1 MHPLPQLG
9 VPRRLIRHMRVT
21 PTALPDVLVI
31 EPKVFGDARGFFFES
46 FNRRAFREATGLDV
60 DFVQDNHSRS
70 ARNVLRGLHYQ
81 IQQPQGKLVRCIAGE
96 VFDVAVDIRR
106 SSPHFA
112 KCAAITLSA
121 ENKRMVWVP
130 PGFAHGFLVVSE
142 HAEILYKTT
151 DYYAPQ
157 HERSIAWNDPD
168 LAIPWPLTAGPILSA
183 KDVAGVR
190 LRDAEVFP

>member
-1 MHPLPQLG
+1 MQ
-9 VPRRLIRHMRVT
+9 VT
-21 PTALPDVLVI
+21 PTAVPDVLVI
-31 EPKVFGDARGFFFES
+31 DPKVFGDARGFFFES
-46 FNRRAFREATGLDV
+46 FNRRAFREATGLDL
-60 DFVQDNHSRS
+60 DLVQDNHSRS

-106 SSPHFA
+106 ASPHFG
-112 KCAAITLSA
+112 KWAAVTLSA
-121 ENKRMVWVP
+121 ENKRTVWVP

-168 LAIPWPLTAGPILSA
+168 LAIAWPLAGEPVLSA